1 MRDVTS
7 FGAVSLALEL
17 FLGRAVTARRN
28 DEVLAARAPLSLR
41 FYRPLTRSSKQKQ
54 TAPRFRPA
62 SSLGRH
68 PSHVAAESR
77 ARGRRGTCHTVS
89 QPAQLRPFP
98 GPAAPCELER
108 GPGRW
113 WRSPRPAASDLKL
126 VTNRPSFGL
135 LGWVNLS
142 APDSDSHFRTQSGR
156 SAAQVTR
163 AGGRPGGSPR
173 MASMPMCVGRVA
185 APSGDSATL

>member
-1 MRDVTS
+1 MNARMSQVLAQIRS
-7 FGAVSLALEL
+7 FSRFFLE
-17 FLGRAVTARRN
+17 RAVTARRN

-142 APDSDSHFRTQSGR
+142 APDSLPHAVRPLCC
-156 SAAQVTR
+156 R
-163 AGGRPGGSPR
+163 AGHAGRGGDLAAANGWRACPCVLEGSPR
-173 MASMPMCVGRVA
+173 RP
-185 APSGDSATL
+185 ATRPL